1 MINNNMK
8 LADILQERTDL
19 KSRMDRAKEMG
30 FDIDAYHGTTRD
42 IDQFDSSKHGNV
54 GGHYGAHN
62 YFTSSTDD
70 LENYSGEGPDLTN
83 RIEQEADH
91 YYGGD
96 NDDVIQDWLDAKGK
110 DIQVDDLTDDQR
122 EKIVRKIAKASLGM
136 ENKGVSMP
144 VKLKGKKL
152 VNVDVDTETHL
163 DFDEALS
170 IMRDTLYQ
178 YDVADREIDNVMSH
192 FDDWYGDE
200 TITATDFEEAIRDAE
215 FYAYDHQGEM
225 LSPGAVIADVYA
237 EMGYDGVKMNAEKS
251 FGRKRS
257 PYGMA
262 LPGMDGVYGA
272 YHYIVFDG
280 KNVRSQNAM
289 FDPDKKDS
297 KKLMDWFIRD

>member
-1 MINNNMK
+1 MK

-19 KSRMDRAKEMG
+19 KSRMARAKEMG

-42 IDQFDSSKHGNV
+42 IESFDSSKHGNP

-70 LENYSGEGPDLTN
+70 LENYSGEGPDLTS
-83 RIEQEADH
+83 RIDQEADH

-96 NDDVIQDWLDAKGK
+96 NDDAIQDWLDAKGK

-122 EKIVRKIAKASLGM
+122 EKIVRKIAKDSLGM

-152 VNVDVDTETHL
+152 VNVDVDKETYL
-163 DFDEALS
+163 DFEDAVGIL
-170 IMRDTLYQ
+170 RDTLQQ
-178 YDVADREIDNVMSH
+178 YDVSDREIQDVMMH
-192 FDDWYGDE
+192 FDDMWGEED
-200 TITATDFEEAIRDAE
+200 ITASDFEEAVRNAE

-225 LSPGAVIADVYA
+225 LSPGAVLADVYA
-237 EMGYDGVKMNAEKS
+237 EMGYDGVKMNPEKS
-251 FGRKRS
+251 FGRRQGA
-257 PYGMA
+257 YGMA

-289 FDPDKKDS
+289 FDPGKSDS
-297 KKLMDWFIRD
+297 RKLMDWLIRD